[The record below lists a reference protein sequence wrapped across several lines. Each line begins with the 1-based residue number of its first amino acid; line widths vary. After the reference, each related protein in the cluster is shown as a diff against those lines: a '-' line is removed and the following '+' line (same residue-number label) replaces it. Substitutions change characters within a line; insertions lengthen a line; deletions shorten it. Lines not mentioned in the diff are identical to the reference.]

1 MVINTNMA
9 ALTANRTMNAN
20 AKAAAKASN
29 QLSTGYRINTASDD
43 AAGLAISE
51 KMESQIR
58 GLEQASRN
66 ASDGIS
72 LVQTAEGALAQTTD
86 IIQRMRELSVQ
97 ASSDTYTEGDRDAIQ
112 NEINELASEISR
124 IANDTQFNGMN
135 LLDGTTTDL
144 AIQVGANSGQT
155 IQITLEG
162 MGAGELGIDALDVSD
177 ATNANNAIDS
187 LDEAL
192 SQVSTFRASL
202 GAKQNRLEYTIS
214 NLDNTAENLTS
225 AQSTLRDADMAAT
238 MVEFSKYNVL
248 QQAAQSMLSQANS
261 NQQNVL
267 SLLR

>member
-20 AKAAAKASN
+20 AKAAASASN
-29 QLSTGYRINTASDD
+29 KLSTGYRINGAADD

-97 ASSDTYTEGDRDAIQ
+97 ASSDTYTTEDRASIQ
-112 NEINELASEISR
+112 LEINQLASEITR
-124 IANDTQFNGMN
+124 IAEETEFNGMG
-135 LLDGTTTDL
+135 LLNGNKTDL
-144 AIQVGANSGQT
+144 AIQVGANAGQ
-155 IQITLEG
+155 QITVSLQI
-162 MGAGELGIDALDVSD
+162 MTADELQIDALVVSNAADANEAISSLDAALKTVSD
-177 ATNANNAIDS
+177 
-187 LDEAL
+187 
-192 SQVSTFRASL
+192 FRASL
-202 GAKQNRLEYTIS
+202 GAKQNRLEYTIT
-214 NLDNTAENLTS
+214 NVDNTAENLTS